1 MNDLDYYYFLRTLG
15 PPSVERP
22 GRTQRNAHATSCGDA
37 IGTLPLATLASA
49 APDDKLA
56 SAAPDATELAT
67 ATSADD
73 TTPAPA
79 PVTASTTARRLRAL
93 TVEVP
98 TMLRDAA
105 IIFRYQMRLL
115 LREPVWIVIVMI
127 QPLLYLALFAPLLE
141 PIAKT
146 SGFPPG
152 SAWQVFVPGLLIQL
166 GIFGSMFVGFGI
178 IAEIR
183 VGAIER
189 MRVTPA
195 SRLGLLLG
203 RVLRDTLVLLI
214 QAALLT
220 AIAVA
225 FGLRVPLAGAAITVG
240 IVGLLGVA
248 LSSLSYAAGLWLK
261 SEDALAPLLNMIS
274 VPVLLLSGIL
284 LPMTLAPRW
293 LQRLAQANPF
303 SHVVD
308 GARAAFRNDLAHPSL
323 IIGLVAAAALAV
335 LGLAVATRTFHR
347 ESA

>member
-1 MNDLDYYYFLRTLG
+1 
-15 PPSVERP
+15 
-22 GRTQRNAHATSCGDA
+22 
-37 IGTLPLATLASA
+37 
-49 APDDKLA
+49 
-56 SAAPDATELAT
+56 
-67 ATSADD
+67 
-73 TTPAPA
+73 
-79 PVTASTTARRLRAL
+79 
-93 TVEVP
+93 
-98 TMLRDAA
+98 MLRDSM

-115 LREPVWIVIVMI
+115 LREPVWIVISLI

-146 SGFPPG
+146 QGFPPG
-152 SAWQVFVPGLLIQL
+152 DAWQVFVPGLLIQL

-178 IAEIR
+178 IAEVR
-183 VGAIER
+183 YGTIER
-189 MRVTPA
+189 MRVSPA

-203 RVLRDTLVLLI
+203 RVLRDTLVLLL

-225 FGLRVPLAGAAITVG
+225 FGLRVPLGGALLAVA

-261 SEDALAPLLNMIS
+261 SEDALAPLLNMVS

-284 LPMTLAPRW
+284 LPMEFAPPWLRHLAS
-293 LQRLAQANPF
+293 ANPF

-308 GARAAFRNDLAHPSL
+308 GSRAAFRGDYGASSL
-323 IIGLVAAAALAV
+323 TIGLIAAG
-335 LGLAVATRTFHR
+335 GLALFGLLIAKHTFER

>member
-1 MNDLDYYYFLRTLG
+1 MF
-15 PPSVERP
+15 
-22 GRTQRNAHATSCGDA
+22 
-37 IGTLPLATLASA
+37 
-49 APDDKLA
+49 
-56 SAAPDATELAT
+56 
-67 ATSADD
+67 
-73 TTPAPA
+73 
-79 PVTASTTARRLRAL
+79 
-93 TVEVP
+93 
-98 TMLRDAA
+98 RDAM

-115 LREPVWIVIVMI
+115 LREPVWIVVVMI

-146 SGFPPG
+146 QGFPPG
-152 SAWQVFVPGLLIQL
+152 DAWQVFVPGLLIQL

-183 VGAIER
+183 YGTVER

-203 RVLRDTLVLLI
+203 RILRDTVVLLL
-214 QAALLT
+214 QATLLT
-220 AIAVA
+220 LIAVA
-225 FGLRVPLAGAAITVG
+225 FGLRVPLLGALITVG

-284 LPMTLAPRW
+284 LPMEFAPTW
-293 LQRLAQANPF
+293 LRRLSQANPF

-308 GARAAFRNDLAHPSL
+308 GARAAFRDDLGNQSL
-323 IIGLVAAAALAV
+323 AIGLACAA
-335 LGLAVATRTFHR
+335 GLAVFGLYVANRTFQR